1 MLVILEQFC
10 AEKGMLYLYRMT
22 TNPKMKYKGREF
34 KQLEETLSTG
44 ELMEGSI
51 YQEVLEISIIKDL
64 KTSHTINS

>member
-10 AEKGMLYLYRMT
+10 AEKDMLYLYPMT
-22 TNPKMKYKGREF
+22 TNPKMKDKEREF

-51 YQEVLEISIIKDL
+51 YQEALEISIIKDL